1 VTTPFTPQ
9 IGDSVYLASLFAN
22 IHVHGII
29 SDLDTPDQVSASLE
43 ISGGNGLLSLAAIQG
58 PPGPA
63 GTNAPLLKLQF
74 QIFDDTDDL
83 PTNLTTDEVDVGK
96 YWIVREFD
104 DDGNAISSKAWVW
117 FGDHFE
123 GFPMGTQGPVGPVP
137 IVSFS
142 IELLDPDG
150 DVDSYVQQTGDAYH
164 PSLKLWIK
172 APKGPTG
179 AAGPIRD
186 AEDYDDSVAPVLNDA
201 IKWNGTKYAPTA
213 DPPVVSKFWTYPEGA
228 FTSVPLAIG
237 TRVPIGSALIPPI
250 DWDVVPYV
258 QGHFRLTG
266 VEADADPFIIGV
278 EVRLGNPT
286 SGTVVA
292 RGYGNI
298 TGYVNLIPHAS
309 TASTPSDAI
318 TPDNGRAVIPANS
331 SGSPATLYVNAFND
345 GLAGLYNFNAD
356 GAQLSVLAVPV

>member
-9 IGDSVYLASLFAN
+9 IGDSVYLTSLFAN
-22 IHVHGII
+22 IHIHGII

-43 ISGGNGLLSLAAIQG
+43 ISGGNGLLSLAALQG
-58 PPGPA
+58 PQGPA

-74 QIFDDTDDL
+74 QIFDTTDDL

-104 DDGNAISSKAWVW
+104 GDGNAISSKAWVW

-150 DVDSYVQQTGDAYH
+150 STDSYVQQTGDAYH

-179 AAGPIRD
+179 DAGPIRD
-186 AEDYDDSVAPVLNDA
+186 AADYDDAVAPVTGDV
-201 IKWNGTKYAPTA
+201 IKWNGTKYAPATDA
-213 DPPVVSKFWTYPEGA
+213 PTVSKFWTYPEGH
-228 FTSVPLAIG
+228 FTSVSLAIG
-237 TRVPIGSALIPPI
+237 TRVPIGSALIPPV
-250 DWDVVPYV
+250 DWDIVPYI

-266 VEADADPFIIGV
+266 VELDTTPFIIGV
-278 EVRLGNPT
+278 EVRLGNAT
-286 SGTVVA
+286 SGQVVA

-298 TGYVNLIPHAS
+298 TGYVDLIPHAS
-309 TASTPSDAI
+309 TSVTPNDAI
-318 TPDNGRAVIPANS
+318 TPDNGRGLIPA
-331 SGSPATLYVNAFND
+331 GSTGSAATLYVNAFND
-345 GLAGLYNFNAD
+345 GAAGLYNFDAT
-356 GAQLSVLAVPV
+356 GAQLSVLGIPV